1 LHHIA
6 RSSCFL
12 HICVNLNHGFAKLY
26 ILLCIFVSAIVMDA
40 FMETAVFFEKADNT
54 LHDIVQLLVNGSD
67 IPPRQYI
74 SVLKECLSGIQVLKV
89 YYVKIIMKYLKVI

>member
-1 LHHIA
+1 
-6 RSSCFL
+6 
-12 HICVNLNHGFAKLY
+12 
-26 ILLCIFVSAIVMDA
+26 MDA